1 MHSFFSRSSPFSL
14 LINTDRRQATT
25 STRVFNILVLDVF
38 KAILNIGMDIA
49 FAYNLTMRVASCG
62 AVLRRRHEGLREGP
76 GQEAIDCNKLNIGV
90 VRI

>member
-1 MHSFFSRSSPFSL
+1 MHSFFSRSSPSSL
-14 LINTDRRQATT
+14 LINTDRRQANA

-49 FAYNLTMRVASCG
+49 FAYNLTMRVASCDTDTKDY
-62 AVLRRRHEGLREGP
+62 EKDEP